1 MAYESRSYVLA
12 ACRLILAP
20 LVRLLL
26 KSGIAWQEF
35 SDLAKTVYVQVAT
48 REFGIRGRPTNISRV
63 AIMTGINRREVARQ
77 REPALGAETPQPT
90 YAGAATRLL
99 TGWHSDADY
108 RSAEG
113 EPLPLPVRGPAP
125 SFEDLC
131 RRYGGTVPATALM
144 KELRNVGAVAE
155 TNDGLLR
162 ALQRSYMPLPLD
174 GQKTLI
180 GGTLVGDLT
189 ETVVHD
195 LTAAPGTPLRYARH
209 ATNARVHARHAE
221 EFRQLLHREGQA
233 FLERIDDWLTQHEIP
248 ADAPADEHSVRL
260 GAGIYHIQDTRHRGA
275 AE

>member
-1 MAYESRSYVLA
+1 MADETRSHVIA

-35 SDLAKTVYVQVAT
+35 AEVAKTVYVQVAS

-77 REPALGAETPQPT
+77 RELVQTTELPQPT

-99 TGWHSDADY
+99 TGWHMDADY
-108 RSAEG
+108 RAADGSPLVISA
-113 EPLPLPVRGPAP
+113 RGSAP

-131 RRYGGTVPATALM
+131 RRYGGTVPATALL
-144 KELRNVGAVAE
+144 KELRNVGAIGA
-155 TNDGLLR
+155 DGEGRLQ
-162 ALQRSYMPLPLD
+162 ALQRTYMPLPLD

-180 GGTLVGDLT
+180 GGTLVGDLA

-195 LTAAPGTPLRYARH
+195 LTAPPGTPLRYARH
-209 ATNARVHARHAE
+209 AINARVNVRHAE
-221 EFRQLLHREGQA
+221 EFRQLLHKEGQA

-248 ADAPADEHSVRL
+248 ADAPADEASVRL
-260 GAGIYHIQDTRHRGA
+260 GAGIYHIQDIRHRGA